1 MINTLCFSS
10 GGIKG
15 FCFFGALK
23 SLINNNYLNL
33 KNINLFVGTSFG
45 AIISCLLIINSTIDE
60 LYNLDDLE
68 FDYDIDLFLNNYG
81 FNDGKILINKLSN
94 YLFKKFNVYDITFK
108 DLYNLTDKKIIIL
121 GTNYTK
127 CCETIFSVDETP
139 NMSVIQSIRISTSI
153 PLIFSPVLIDNEYY
167 MDGALINNIGIHL
180 CDPKTTLG
188 FKINENNNNKLEN
201 IYDLI
206 IGTVT
211 ILSEKNKLCL
221 KNYNIININNINSN
235 KNLTNIDIINKKK
248 LFDHGYKQANIFL
261 KNMYYNKINKIKKN
275 K

>member
-10 GGIKG
+10 GSVKG

-45 AIISCLLIINSTIDE
+45 AIISFLLIINYTIDE

-68 FDYDIDLFLNNYG
+68 FNFDIDLFLNNYG
-81 FNDGKILINKLSN
+81 FNDGKILISKLSN
-94 YLFKKFNVYDITFK
+94 YLFNKLKVYDITFK
-108 DLYNLTDKKIIIL
+108 ELYNLTDKKIIIL

-139 NMSVIQSIRISTSI
+139 SMSVIQSIRISTSI
-153 PLIFSPVLIDNEYY
+153 PLIFSPVLINNEYY

-180 CDPKTTLG
+180 CNPNTTLG
-188 FKINENNNNKLEN
+188 FKINENNDNKLEN

-206 IGTVT
+206 MGTLN
-211 ILSEKNKLCL
+211 ILSEKNKICL
-221 KNYNIININNINSN
+221 KNYNIININNIDYNES
-235 KNLTNIDIINKKK
+235 LTNINDVNKKK
-248 LFDHGYKQANIFL
+248 LFNHGYKQANIFL
-261 KNMYYNKINKIKKN
+261 KNIYHDKINKIKKN